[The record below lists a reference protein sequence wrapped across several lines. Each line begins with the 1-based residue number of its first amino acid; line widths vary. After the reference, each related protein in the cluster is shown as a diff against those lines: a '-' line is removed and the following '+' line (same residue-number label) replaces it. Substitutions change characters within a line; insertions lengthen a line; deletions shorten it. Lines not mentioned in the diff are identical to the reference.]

1 MTPGNLSQ
9 IYELQ
14 KKYLVTLKMLKFGK
28 FSVNKYGKAVTDVST
43 DRGIE
48 QGNRPPKVVEGIKG
62 IANSNQ
68 TLNEYFLTAAEMRSI
83 VASFRETFSIGDH
96 GRKREK
102 HHELSGAKQTTICN
116 NVKKISVVFEFHG
129 QNFESTLRV
138 YNNLRKRGFTIK
150 KSMFSFEFDRMLRDR
165 RSLQV
170 KDQSGTQFTKVALP
184 F

>member
-1 MTPGNLSQ
+1 MTPRNLSQ
-9 IYELQ
+9 IYELE

-28 FSVNKYGKAVTDVST
+28 FSVNKYGKAVTDVSA
-43 DRGIE
+43 DHGIE

-68 TLNEYFLTAAEMRSI
+68 RLNEYFLTAAEMRSI
-83 VASFRETFSIGDH
+83 VA
-96 GRKREK
+96 RKREK
-102 HHELSGAKQTTICN
+102 HHQLSGAKQTIICN

-129 QNFESTLRV
+129 QNFESTLRA

-150 KSMFSFEFDRMLRDR
+150 KTMFSFEFDRMLRDR

-170 KDQSGTQFTKVALP
+170 KDQSGTQFTKIALP